1 MAWWSRFDAFSPAC
15 VLTAQEPIWSSMVS
29 NNAAEFSSGFGLR
42 VNSVLGSD
50 ECAPRIARSISSGAR
65 SALISHLAK
74 QGQGK
79 SKEARLTLGC
89 YAPQSLAEA
98 CNMVLPQAMH
108 KTRHCASHLGH
119 PRSIALIWFSQQADS
134 TRGGAGYRR
143 SHTSG
148 QRRISTPLPRRC
160 LKGTTTFCDDV
171 HDALK
176 WLSEATG

>member
-1 MAWWSRFDAFSPAC
+1 MPDRFPPSSASASKEGHQSGRRKSLASP
-15 VLTAQEPIWSSMVS
+15 VS
-29 NNAAEFSSGFGLR
+29 
-42 VNSVLGSD
+42 SVL
-50 ECAPRIARSISSGAR
+50 ARIHSTSILPQDRACQREALGAR

-79 SKEARLTLGC
+79 SKEAKLTLVC

-134 TRGGAGYRR
+134 TCVSCISIFLCLELSHLCHLRLLFVLAALLLTRSGSRRG
-143 SHTSG
+143 
-148 QRRISTPLPRRC
+148 P
-160 LKGTTTFCDDV
+160 
-171 HDALK
+171 
-176 WLSEATG
+176 ATGRSAPLRPP

>member
-1 MAWWSRFDAFSPAC
+1 MADRFPPSPASASKEGHQSGRRKS
-15 VLTAQEPIWSSMVS
+15 LASPVS
-29 NNAAEFSSGFGLR
+29 
-42 VNSVLGSD
+42 SVL
-50 ECAPRIARSISSGAR
+50 ARIHSTSILPQDRACQREELGAR
-65 SALISHLAK
+65 SALILHPAK

-79 SKEARLTLGC
+79 SKEAKLTLVC

-148 QRRISTPLPRRC
+148 QRRISTPLPRRNSAC
-160 LKGTTTFCDDV
+160 G
-171 HDALK
+171 A
-176 WLSEATG
+176 WSEALCCELSSAAAS